1 MIGVMF
7 VHRVEWGEAAML
19 TWRLIDDKF
28 QRHIPAKLIMVRAV
42 VLKTGPELL
51 AGDVHDTHLAFI
63 AREIF
68 SVGLRI
74 DERRTVGDGAAI
86 GEALKELFLRA
97 EIVFVTGGLGP
108 TSDDITR
115 DVMADLLGL
124 KVQEDAELLAS
135 LKERLKV
142 RGIKWVESIAR
153 QAQIPDGARILPNE
167 NGSAPGLYLKAN
179 INPKISSPHI
189 FLLPGPPRELQPMFR
204 THTMS
209 ILRSIVKGPP
219 KFERR
224 FYKIAVMGES
234 VIEEKIGKK
243 ILAIPGVELGY
254 CARPGEVDVRMIGER
269 AALDEADKIV
279 RAELDDVIF
288 TADDKMLEEVLVKL
302 LTQKKQTLAIAES
315 CTGGLLANR
324 ITNVP
329 GSSAVLLAGYVCYA
343 NEAKIDILGVDPQL
357 IDEHGAVSEEVARAM
372 AEGARKRAR
381 STYALSTTG
390 VAGPDGG
397 SEEKPV
403 GTVYVALADGK
414 ETKVRKLFFPSDRET
429 FKQLVAQFAF
439 EMLRR
444 KLKE

>member
-1 MIGVMF
+1 M
-7 VHRVEWGEAAML
+7 R
-19 TWRLIDDKF
+19 
-28 QRHIPAKLIMVRAV
+28 V
-42 VLKTGPELL
+42 VLLNTGTELL

-86 GEALKELFLRA
+86 GETLKELFSRA
-97 EIVFVTGGLGP
+97 EIIFVTGGLGP

-115 DVMADLLGL
+115 DVAADLLGL
-124 KVQEDAELLAS
+124 ELRENAQLLAS
-135 LKERLKV
+135 LKERLNT
-142 RGIKWVESIAR
+142 RGIKWVSSIAR
-153 QAQIPDGARILPNE
+153 QAQVPHGAQILPNE
-167 NGSAPGLYLKAN
+167 NGSASGLYLKSN
-179 INPKISSPHI
+179 INPKIQSPDI

-204 THTMS
+204 DHAMS
-209 ILRSIVKGPP
+209 ILRTIVKGLP
-219 KFERR
+219 KVERR

-254 CARPGEVDVRMIGER
+254 CARPGEVDVRIIGER
-269 AALDEADKIV
+269 AALDQADKIV
-279 RAELDDVIF
+279 RAELSDVIF
-288 TADDKMLEEVLVKL
+288 TAGDQTLEQVLVEL
-302 LTQKKQTLAIAES
+302 LTRRKETIATAES

-343 NEAKIDILGVDPQL
+343 NEAKIDILGVDPKL
-357 IDEHGAVSEEVARAM
+357 IEQHGAVSEQVARAM
-372 AEGARKRAR
+372 AEGARERAR

-390 VAGPDGG
+390 IAGPDGG
-397 SEEKPV
+397 SKEKPV
-403 GTVYVALADGK
+403 GTVYVALAN
-414 ETKVRKLFFPSDRET
+414 EAQTKVRKLFFPSDRET
-429 FKQLVAQFAF
+429 FKQLVAQAAF

-444 KLKE
+444 KLI